1 MTSDTYRAALH
12 ALPESFLS
20 ALQAAGA
27 WLELDGVKAPRGAL
41 TQELRDGIRQYRG
54 ELRTLA
60 QWRARLMAADRRRAE
75 AYRTENSRVA
85 GRKRIET
92 LGHERRTG
100 Q

>member
-12 ALPESFLS
+12 AVPESFLS

-41 TQELRDGIRQYRG
+41 TQELRAGIRQYRE

-60 QWRARLMAADRRRAE
+60 RWRTELLAEDRRRGE
-75 AYRTENSRVA
+75 AYMRARDRPTDRE
-85 GRKRIET
+85 GRAA
-92 LGHERRTG
+92 
-100 Q
+100 